1 MHRLTCSKDTLI
13 PGEATPCSWAS
24 TSAKPSS
31 TRGAPWARGQDTAQG
46 LCNDPAGFRHPL
58 SWLRSWGAQPVHACL
73 EATGTYGEALAAFL
87 SEQGHTVS
95 LINPAGYPCLHG

>member
-1 MHRLTCSKDTLI
+1 MFLGIDISKAKFDAALLG
-13 PGEATPCSWAS
+13 PGGKMRHKVFA
-24 TSAKPSS
+24 
-31 TRGAPWARGQDTAQG
+31 
-46 LCNDPAGFRHPL
+46 NDPAGFRHLL